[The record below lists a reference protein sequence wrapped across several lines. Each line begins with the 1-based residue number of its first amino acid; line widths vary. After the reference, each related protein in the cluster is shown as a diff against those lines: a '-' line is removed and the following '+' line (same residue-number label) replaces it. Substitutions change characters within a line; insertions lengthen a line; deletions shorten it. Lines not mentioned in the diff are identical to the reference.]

1 MRKKQ
6 QQHGIKNQN
15 HYFLTHYPP
24 SNLHYYEHYYNGL
37 LRFLSV
43 RVFLHEFFQT
53 FLSDEIE
60 MRAKRE
66 MKTENDEIPCTYT
79 TNKNI
84 QGNPKS
90 FEQNQNF
97 LGYPVI
103 LVTTLT
109 NSNSKISPF

>member
-1 MRKKQ
+1 MREK

-37 LRFLSV
+37 LQFLSV

-66 MKTENDEIPCTYT
+66 MKAENDEIPCTYT
-79 TNKNI
+79 TNKNHT
-84 QGNPKS
+84 G
-90 FEQNQNF
+90 
-97 LGYPVI
+97 
-103 LVTTLT
+103 
-109 NSNSKISPF
+109 